1 MRRMIYNR
9 KKGIA
14 ACTLL
19 ALCMAAAP
27 AQLLRAGELGG
38 YEDDIWIGDTDV
50 YPEPFAEDDAAYAAD
65 SGEVQPGGDD
75 VVWTEDEG
83 AMQAEDGGA
92 FQIEDG
98 EAFQTDGSEAA
109 AMTGTYTA
117 PDGWSE
123 DTDQSTQERTV
134 YMIDGK
140 VGEEGSSTI
149 SCSYMDTNYSVL
161 EYEQLRDMLT
171 NNLLYSNVNAQ
182 ISTSAAD
189 TKARDYLYILIVDDS
204 AEDYRDIYH
213 YVVGDYRCFCVEVRE
228 YRAEAEQMAAA
239 GQQTPQQAGQ
249 SVAEDFVWTAM

>member
-1 MRRMIYNR
+1 MRRIIYNR

-14 ACTLL
+14 VCTLL

-50 YPEPFAEDDAAYAAD
+50 YPEPFAENDAAYAAD
-65 SGEVQPGGDD
+65 SGEVQVQPGGDD
-75 VVWTEDEG
+75 VFWTEDEE
-83 AMQAEDGGA
+83 AMQAADGGA
-92 FQIEDG
+92 LQESS
-98 EAFQTDGSEAA
+98 SETA

-134 YMIDGK
+134 YMPDGK
-140 VGEEGSSTI
+140 GGEEGSSTI
-149 SCSYMDTNYSVL
+149 SCSYLDTNYSVL

-182 ISTSAAD
+182 ISTSAAY
-189 TKARDYLYILIVDDS
+189 TKAKDYLYILIVDDS

-239 GQQTPQQAGQ
+239 GQKTPQQAGQ
-249 SVAEDFVWTAM
+249 GVAEDFVWTGI